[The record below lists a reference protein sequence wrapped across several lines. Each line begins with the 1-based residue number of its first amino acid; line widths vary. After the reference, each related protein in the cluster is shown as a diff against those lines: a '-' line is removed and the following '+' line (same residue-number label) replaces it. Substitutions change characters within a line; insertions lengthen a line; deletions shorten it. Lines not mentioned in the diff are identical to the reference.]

1 MRLSDI
7 MGGLDLTI
15 FPQAALVIF
24 LGVFAA
30 VIGRVMRRSRHAEL
44 QHAAFLPL
52 DDGPTQQRS
61 TL

>member
-7 MGGLDLTI
+7 MAGLDLTI
-15 FPQAALVIF
+15 FPQIALVIF

-30 VIGRVMRRSRHAEL
+30 VVGRALSRSRRAEL
-44 QHAAFLPL
+44 EHAASLPL
-52 DDGPTQQRS
+52 DDGPTQERS

>member
-7 MGGLDLTI
+7 MAGLDLTI

-30 VIGRVMRRSRHAEL
+30 VMWRTLSRARRAEHD
-44 QHAAFLPL
+44 HAASLPL
-52 DDGPTQQRS
+52 DDGLTQERS
-61 TL
+61 AP